1 VLLVN
6 VDDSTLGRPMADEAA
21 MKALM
26 SIEGFRNLNADL
38 ETIINRSEQIKDTK
52 RKIGEGEE
60 PTAKEKKELTE
71 AEKERKSLRKQIQ
84 EKLLKF
90 AARVP
95 VFMYLTDYREQRLK
109 DVITK
114 IEPRLFQ
121 KVTGLTTA
129 DFERLVSLGVF
140 NSQLMNDAVWK
151 FRRYEDASLRYMGV
165 ERHRPLEIG
174 LWDTAL
180 TEEDF
185 KATFEGLAEE

>member
-1 VLLVN
+1 
-6 VDDSTLGRPMADEAA
+6 
-21 MKALM
+21 
-26 SIEGFRNLNADL
+26 
-38 ETIINRSEQIKDTK
+38 
-52 RKIGEGEE
+52 
-60 PTAKEKKELTE
+60 
-71 AEKERKSLRKQIQ
+71 
-84 EKLLKF
+84 
-90 AARVP
+90 
-95 VFMYLTDYREQRLK
+95 
-109 DVITK
+109 VITK

-165 ERHRPLEIG
+165 ERHRPLELG

-185 KATFEGLAEE
+185 RQTFEGLVAGWEAGPAVGRTPCKRRQDVGTTEAGFGSPTAAGRPPETTPDTSPPHPLTLAPPLLLQPPAPTGN